1 MTASIKKPIYRDTI
15 NNLMAKHGNSQKDVG
30 VALGMDRTYISKKY
44 IGGQAMAYFE
54 PPVVFALAHA
64 IGCSVNE
71 LLAVPEKTPESA
83 PETKQ
88 SEPTSSVS
96 ATLLQMD
103 LMRKEINAN
112 FDNLYQE
119 VRGLREDIRE
129 FAKAQH
135 TDLMQIYKILAMPQE
150 KPTVTATGKI
160 IR

>member
-1 MTASIKKPIYRDTI
+1 MRKITKTIYRETL
-15 NNLMAKHGNSQKDVG
+15 NRLLESHGKSQKDVG
-30 VALGMDRTYISKKY
+30 EALGMDRTFISKKF
-44 IGGQAMAYFE
+44 INGAAVACFD
-54 PPVVFALAHA
+54 PPAVFALAHA

-71 LLAVPEKTPESA
+71 LLAVPENKPSESA

-88 SEPTSSVS
+88 SDPTSSVS

-129 FAKAQH
+129 LAKAQH
-135 TDLMQIYKILAMPQE
+135 TDLMQIYKILAMPQG